1 MPGLINPKMTEQTI
15 NPQQSKVG
23 VHQSVASFPKPATS
37 NFQGMNVGND
47 PKSGI
52 YYCKHCAPFVYFATT
67 KRWGLGGQR

>member
-15 NPQQSKVG
+15 NPQQPKVG

-52 YYCKHCAPFVYFATT
+52 Y
-67 KRWGLGGQR
+67 